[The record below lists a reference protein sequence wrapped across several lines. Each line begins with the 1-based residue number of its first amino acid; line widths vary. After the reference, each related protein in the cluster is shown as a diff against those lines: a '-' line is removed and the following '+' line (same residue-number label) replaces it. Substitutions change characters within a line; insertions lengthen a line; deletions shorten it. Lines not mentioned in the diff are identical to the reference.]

1 MAIGAFRPRSLLR
14 STKRWFLLMLLI
26 GLCGASGCTP
36 VIQPPTPVA
45 VAAEVEAVRLIVQVT
60 YPTLDVLN
68 ALASELDVWEVDR
81 SAQTFVARITLAQ
94 FAMLQQ
100 QKLPVELDCV
110 KMEQY
115 GETVDAAPADITA
128 WMAEQCPNG

>member
-1 MAIGAFRPRSLLR
+1 MATGAFRRRSLSP

-26 GLCGASGCTP
+26 GLCGISGCTP
-36 VIQPPTPVA
+36 LIQPPTPVA
-45 VAAEVEAVRLIVQVT
+45 GSAAAEAVRLIVQVQ

-81 SAQTFVARITLAQ
+81 SAQTFVARVTLAQ

-128 WMAEQCPNG
+128 WMAKQCPNG